1 MDKSGTDDAA
11 KRSRGRPTTRELKLD
26 ASPEE
31 VARAIFSAVKR
42 PDPRLRVR
50 KRPGPSATEQ
60 KVVAADKLAE

>member
-11 KRSRGRPTTRELKLD
+11 KRPRGRPPTRTMKLD

-42 PDPRLRVR
+42 PDPRLRVQ
-50 KRPGPSATEQ
+50 KCQGPTTTEQ